1 MPRSDLS
8 DFNDA
13 YIVVKGRVTGSL
25 NPRRVNYV
33 KNDFAD
39 ALFLDKSF
47 PEGSTDQQKT
57 TARNAAKANAVNTA
71 NFAGDKRNLIKG
83 VSFRNNAPFINCI
96 SKINGTLIDN
106 AEHLDFE
113 ILMYNLLEYST
124 DYTKT
129 TGSLWNYYRDEPTSD
144 GEINHYLG
152 PKSFDLK
159 SRIMGNLLDINDGN
173 QASKDKIRF
182 AVPLKQLSNFWRSL
196 KMPLINCEM
205 ELILNWSKICVILSN
220 ARRDAIAATEIN
232 AVNVSVASAT
242 FELIDTKFYVPVATL
257 SEENCKKILEQLK
270 SGFKKPVKSN
280 KYRSEMTTQSNNNNL
295 NYLIDPAFTKVSR
308 LFVLSFERIEE
319 KNVQKDHSDS
329 VPHCYVPNVEIKG
342 FNVLIDGK
350 SFFDLP
356 VKNEEEAYEKII
368 EMSKNNDYTSGNLL
382 DFAYLRKKITD

>member
-205 ELILNWSKICVILSN
+205 ELILTWSKICVILSN

-295 NYLIDPAFTKVSR
+295 NYLIDPTFTKVSR

-319 KNVQKDHSDS
+319 NNVK
-329 VPHCYVPNVEIKG
+329 
-342 FNVLIDGK
+342 
-350 SFFDLP
+350 
-356 VKNEEEAYEKII
+356 KII
-368 EMSKNNDYTSGNLL
+368 EILFHAIMYQ
-382 DFAYLRKKITD
+382 R